1 MLSSG
6 EVDPLVGLERQKKL
20 TNTNNYRQNF
30 WRTEV
35 HHRTQKLISRAVLQ
49 ALIAKLEKALTSR
62 PGVAGPATG
71 AAVARPLE
79 ADVPR

>member
-30 WRTEV
+30 CRTEV

-49 ALIAKLEKALTSR
+49 ALIAKA
-62 PGVAGPATG
+62 
-71 AAVARPLE
+71 
-79 ADVPR
+79 